1 MIISI
6 RHKGLLYFYEEG
18 NGSKL
23 PPSYLRKITRILD
36 QLEALSS
43 VDDVKQMGS
52 GIHKLSGDLEQ
63 FWSVKISPNFWIIF
77 RFQDG
82 DVYDV
87 DYIDYH

>member
-23 PPSYLRKITRILD
+23 PSAYLRKITRILD

-52 GIHKLSGDLEQ
+52 GIHKLSGDLEP
-63 FWSVKISPNFWIIF
+63 FWSIKISPNFRIIF

>member
-1 MIISI
+1 MKKAMVRNCRSV
-6 RHKGLLYFYEEG
+6 FEE
-18 NGSKL
+18 
-23 PPSYLRKITRILD
+23 ITRILD

-43 VDDVKQMGS
+43 LDDVKQMGS

-63 FWSVKISPNFWIIF
+63 FWFIKISPNFRIIF